1 MAERSRAHQG
11 PHPLITRAL
20 LTACAL
26 VLGGCGGYV
35 RTVAA
40 MNDAVAA
47 GDLDRAVV
55 AVSKELGAAP
65 TELPDDLGGD
75 KALLL
80 LERGTLRYAAGDHAR
95 SSEDMQVADKHLEVL
110 DLTDD
115 TAGDIGRFL
124 FSDDSKVYVAPPY
137 EKLMLSTLNLVN
149 YLAMGDLEGARVE
162 ARRLRI
168 AQDLVRGTDGD
179 DHAATALGSYVA
191 GFAMEMSGQA
201 DEALRFYDEALAAA
215 PFESLREPVRRL
227 GAQVPWRGE
236 HVDPIIAGGAPS
248 PAPPDTGELLVV
260 VGLGRVPHRE
270 PERIPIGLALTIAA
284 AASGRHAM
292 SQESRTQAT
301 ELAAQGLVTWIMFP
315 TLVPTPGLYDA
326 VRVDAGGGSVPLE
339 LAADLGAEAVESFD
353 ELRGLLIGSAITR
366 AITRALA
373 GVATQESTKAAGGK
387 GGLATLLS
395 LAVQGG
401 LAAADTPDTR
411 SWVTLPRAL
420 WIGRVRVPAGP
431 VTVRLEAR
439 GSGPGA
445 NVEQPVDVP
454 AGGFRAVALT
464 VLQ

>member
-1 MAERSRAHQG
+1 MPRPSRLQAPG
-11 PHPLITRAL
+11 LVTLALAL
-20 LTACAL
+20 LAA
-26 VLGGCGGYV
+26 GCGGYV

-40 MNDAVAA
+40 MNEAVAA
-47 GDLDRAVV
+47 GDLDRAVS
-55 AVSKELGAAP
+55 AVSKELDAEPDA
-65 TELPDDLGGD
+65 LPDDLRGD

-80 LERGTLRYAAGDHAR
+80 LERGTLRYAATDHSLSAQ
-95 SSEDMQVADKHLEVL
+95 DLQVADKHLEVL

-137 EKLMLSTLNLVN
+137 EKLMLATLNLVN
-149 YLAMGDLEGARVE
+149 YLVMGDLEGARVE

-168 AQDLVRGTDGD
+168 AQDLVRETHGEDQ
-179 DHAATALGSYVA
+179 AAAALGSYVA
-191 GFAMEMSGQA
+191 GFAMEKSGNP
-201 DEALRFYDEALAAA
+201 DEALRYYDEALAVVDF
-215 PFESLREPVRRL
+215 PSLAEPVWRL
-227 GAQVPWRGE
+227 AQQTPWRGE
-236 HVDPIIAGGAPS
+236 HVAPLVAGGEAQP
-248 PAPPDTGELLVV
+248 PAPGTGELLVV

-270 PERIPIGLALTIAA
+270 AERIPIGLALTMAA
-284 AASGRHAM
+284 AATGRHAM
-292 SQESRTQAT
+292 SPEARTQAA

-315 TLVPTPGLYDA
+315 TLVATPGRYES
-326 VRVDAGGGSVPLE
+326 VRVQAGPGGVPLE
-339 LAADLGAEAVESFD
+339 LAADLGAAATRSFD

-373 GVATQESTKAAGGK
+373 GVAASEGTKAAGGK

-420 WIGRVRVPAGP
+420 WVGRVRVPAGP
-431 VTVRLEAR
+431 VTVRLQAR
-439 GSGPGA
+439 GSGPDLS
-445 NVEQPVDVP
+445 VEQQVDVP
-454 AGGFRAVALT
+454 AGGWRAVALT